1 MEKNKAFKRNVALA
15 YLLLFLAVA
24 YYLSPPWMAKA
35 GLAIERGRAGLD
47 VKSVVVGNAQIFY
60 LEGGTGPDMVL
71 VHGFGADKDNYTRIA
86 RYLTKSYHV
95 IIPDLTGF
103 GESTKDM
110 TVSYDVF
117 SQASRLHAFI
127 GSMGLKSFHLAGH
140 SMGGAIVGAYGAQH
154 PEIVKSL
161 LLMAPAGVN
170 TAPESELFRM
180 LNKGVNPFIVDN
192 PADFDKLIDLTFYRK
207 PFIPR
212 AVRLAYIK
220 TLTAN
225 QDLLKKTVT
234 DLKAIPFSLEDQLR
248 KYPGPVLVIWGIHDR
263 VLDAKGGEILGK
275 TLPGL
280 VLKIISDCG
289 HMPMIEFPK
298 KTAGY
303 FLSFIEGASSP
314 KTP

>member
-1 MEKNKAFKRNVALA
+1 MENNKSFKRKVALA
-15 YLLLFLAVA
+15 YLLLFLAAA

-35 GLAIERGRAGLD
+35 ALTIERTRAGLD
-47 VKSVVVGNAQIFY
+47 VKSVTVGKDQIFY

-86 RYLTKSYHV
+86 RYLTNSYHV

-117 SQASRLHAFI
+117 SQASRLHEFI
-127 GSMGLKSFHLAGH
+127 QELNLKSVHLVGH
-140 SMGGAIVGAYGAQH
+140 SMGGAIVGAYVKKH

-161 LLMAPAGVN
+161 ILMAPAGVSA
-170 TAPESELFRM
+170 APESEFFKM
-180 LNKGVNPFIVDN
+180 LNKGINPFIVES
-192 PADFDKLIDLTFYRK
+192 PSDFDKLMDLTFYRK

-212 AVRLAYIK
+212 AVRLAYTK

-225 QDLLKKTVT
+225 QDLMEKTVM
-234 DLKAIPFSLEDQLR
+234 DLKSIPFSLEDQVR

-263 VLDAKGGEILGK
+263 ILDAKGGAILEK
-275 TLPGL
+275 TRPGL
-280 VLKIISDCG
+280 VLKIMSDCG
-289 HMPMIEFPK
+289 HMPMMEFPK

-303 FLSFIEGASSP
+303 YLSFIEGASST